1 MSKHDRNTGNVV
13 PLPSHETPNRKHD
26 LRHVLETD
34 RMRLPDDTF
43 SAIEQVLRELHWLL
57 QMAKAESKA
66 E

>member
-1 MSKHDRNTGNVV
+1 MSKRDHKTDNAT
-13 PLPSHETPNRKHD
+13 PSRENPGSD
-26 LRHVLETD
+26 FRHLLQTD

-43 SAIEQVLRELHWLL
+43 SALEQLMVEFYWLV

>member
-1 MSKHDRNTGNVV
+1 VSERDQKTVNVT
-13 PLPSHETPNRKHD
+13 PSREHPAGD
-26 LRHVLETD
+26 FRHLLETD

-43 SAIEQVLRELHWLL
+43 SALEQLMVEFDWLV